1 MTKERELT
9 QQATDSKP
17 KITVRDGEPARL
29 WYRSDRIFCV
39 DNDWYF
45 HTREGLDVGPYR
57 CQFDAE
63 LEAGMLL
70 QKLRQTPEAQIQQVI
85 RNHMLDTQGGAG
97 ALNTAAFTDY
107 LVEVGGIEL
116 LRQEA
121 V

>member
-1 MTKERELT
+1 MTKETELT
-9 QQATDSKP
+9 QQAMDSKAHL
-17 KITVRDGEPARL
+17 TVRDGEPPRL
-29 WYRSDRIFCV
+29 WYRCDRIFCV
-39 DNDWYF
+39 DNAWYF

-70 QKLRQTPEAQIQQVI
+70 QKLRQTPEAQIHQVI

-97 ALNTAAFTDY
+97 ALNTTAFTDY

>member
-1 MTKERELT
+1 LI
-9 QQATDSKP
+9 QQTADSMP
-17 KITVRDGEPARL
+17 HITVRAGEPARL

-39 DNDWYF
+39 DSAWYF

-63 LEAGMLL
+63 LEVGILL
-70 QKLRQTPEAQIQQVI
+70 QRLRQTPEAQILQVI
-85 RNHMLDTQGGAG
+85 RNHMLDTQGAAG
-97 ALNTAAFTDY
+97 TLNTKAFTDY

-116 LRQEA
+116 LRREA

>member
-1 MTKERELT
+1 MTEHAK
-9 QQATDSKP
+9 DSKAYLP
-17 KITVRDGEPARL
+17 VRDGEPARL
-29 WYRSDRIFCV
+29 WYRSERIFCV
-39 DNDWYF
+39 DSNWYF

-63 LEAGMLL
+63 LEAGILT
-70 QKLRQTPEAQIQQVI
+70 QKLRQTPEAMIAQVI

-107 LVEVGGIEL
+107 LVEVGGVEL

-121 V
+121 G